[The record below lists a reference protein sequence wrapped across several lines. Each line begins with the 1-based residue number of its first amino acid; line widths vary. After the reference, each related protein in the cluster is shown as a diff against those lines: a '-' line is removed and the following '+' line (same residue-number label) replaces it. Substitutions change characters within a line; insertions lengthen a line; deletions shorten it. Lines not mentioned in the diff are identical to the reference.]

1 MDLRPQST
9 RIFSAKRALLRWGV
23 ECFCRMCYTALQHR
37 MLSFIDAPSD
47 AGSLNESPLA
57 DTFGSIKNS
66 LVYLHNQQTIMGTFP
81 NSCSLLFS
89 PYLQA

>member
-1 MDLRPQST
+1 
-9 RIFSAKRALLRWGV
+9 
-23 ECFCRMCYTALQHR
+23 

-66 LVYLHNQQTIMGTFP
+66 LVYLHNQQTIMGNFP
-81 NSCSLLFS
+81 EFLLITVLSLPSGLKTYFYGAAYSHSTLKVTDKPLFPTNLWDS
-89 PYLQA
+89 VA